1 MENITIT
8 KAEYDELAA
17 TKVKFDLVTRV
28 LNGSESGYIKS
39 DLLNVICGVD
49 KKGDEDGKTEKA
61 DS

>member
-8 KAEYDELAA
+8 KAEYDELIAA
-17 TKVKFDLVTRV
+17 KVKFDLVTRV

-39 DLLNVICGVD
+39 DLLNVICGV
-49 KKGDEDGKTEKA
+49 KKGEQNGETEKA